1 MKPHGSIL
9 EFTRERNIDLMRAYR
24 HQIRSARHIRMR
36 EIGSAIVNMPA
47 ARFWVSEERAT
58 IVVSAMLSGRNL
70 PENMRPTKHE
80 MFSEIFNRVI
90 TLRRSRPKA
99 SVFELVSEVVN
110 SPAPK
115 FYMLP
120 RSAMDIIY
128 KIKKGYYNEFF
139 ENKPYCCR
147 GNIGREQTP

>member
-9 EFTRERNIDLMRAYR
+9 EFTRERNNDLMRAYR
-24 HQIRSARHIRMR
+24 HQIKRARHISMR
-36 EIGSAIVNMPA
+36 SIAADIVEMPA

-58 IVVSAMLSGRNL
+58 IVISALLAGRDL
-70 PENMRPTKHE
+70 PANMRPTKCE
-80 MFSEIFNRVI
+80 MFSEIYRRFLN
-90 TLRRSRPKA
+90 LRHSRPHD
-99 SVFELVSEVVN
+99 SVYALVSEVVN

-128 KIKKGYYNEFF
+128 KIKKGYYDELYRQNPIFC
-139 ENKPYCCR
+139 Y
-147 GNIGREQTP
+147 